1 MSYAQPSL
9 FDQVYQQTFD
19 FNRQAEQP
27 RQQELNLSVEN
38 AKPTFENAKQL
49 VRADK
54 SCHKVNFEILLRLRF
69 APRGRAGAPRT
80 PRMVGRAHRARRS
93 GCAALLGMTV
103 PKGYPQTT
111 QKGTPKPPK
120 GVPLNHSKG
129 YPLTTQRG
137 TL

>member
-1 MSYAQPSL
+1 MSVAQPSL

-54 SCHKVNFEILLRLRF
+54 SCHKVNSVILLQLRF
-69 APRGRAGAPRT
+69 APCGRAGAPRT
-80 PRMVGRAHRARRS
+80 PQQVRRFARNDGAKR
-93 GCAALLGMTV
+93 V
-103 PKGYPQTT
+103 PFNHPKGYPL
-111 QKGTPKPPK
+111 KSAKA
-120 GVPLNHSKG
+120 
-129 YPLTTQRG
+129 
-137 TL
+137 TLKNKVYTYVDSGAS